1 MTEKQIPIKEVR
13 LNNNCPVCYSKKGLI
28 LTFKQTIVENSFYKS
43 ITSDIT
49 NSIECDTCHTTI
61 YPVQW
66 TDEIERV
73 FEYHQK
79 TVVPKKT
86 STYLKKK
93 SWIIIVTVVLIA
105 FIVLTLTI
113 YPKL

>member
-49 NSIECDTCHTTI
+49 NTIECDRCKTTI

-93 SWIIIVTVVLIA
+93 GWIIIVAVVLIA
-105 FIVLTLTI
+105 LTILILTI
-113 YPKL
+113 YPNL